1 MELKRFNF
9 SNKDERPT
17 CPYQTNKGKC
27 LLNCVHLIRED
38 HLSGCSIDDK
48 ARAIVVI
55 AESLSRAK
63 SDLATSDTQKRG
75 PGRPPKA

>member
-1 MELKRFNF
+1 MEFKRFDF
-9 SNKDERPT
+9 SEKDERPT
-17 CPYQTNKGKC
+17 CPYQTNKGRC
-27 LLNCVHLIRED
+27 LSNCVHMIREG

-55 AESLSRAK
+55 AHSLSQAK
-63 SDLATSDTQKRG
+63 ENMEQKRG